1 MASPP
6 PRVWSLATSFS
17 CSVSRK
23 LALER
28 GLVPGWVCAWVPVRM
43 QCAPAQELSPA
54 ARPAGP
60 GQKGPPAGPTRPAED
75 CLCFRATSSPV
86 DVGCC
91 FGRLPRWRKT
101 LDYRSVLIVF
111 ALTCV
116 C

>member
-17 CSVSRK
+17 CSEPEAGSGAGASPGVGVCVGARAHAVRAGSGAVSCCPASGAGTEGAPCR
-23 LALER
+23 AHAACR
-28 GLVPGWVCAWVPVRM
+28 GGLPVLPGR
-43 QCAPAQELSPA
+43 
-54 ARPAGP
+54 
-60 GQKGPPAGPTRPAED
+60 
-75 CLCFRATSSPV
+75 FSPV

-101 LDYRSVLIVF
+101 LDYRNALIVF
-111 ALTCV
+111 ALTYV